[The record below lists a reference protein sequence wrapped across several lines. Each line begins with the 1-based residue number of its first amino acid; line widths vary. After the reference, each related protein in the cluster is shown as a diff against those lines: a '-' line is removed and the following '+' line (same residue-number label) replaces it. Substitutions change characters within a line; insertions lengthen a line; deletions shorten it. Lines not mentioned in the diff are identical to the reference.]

1 MRVGFDKELEKLER
15 DVLRMGSIVE
25 EAVVKAIRA
34 LANQDLAL
42 ADEVIAND
50 REVDLL
56 EIQIEEKCI
65 ALLALQCPLGRDLRL
80 IGTTLKITT
89 DLERVGDNAVNI
101 MEVVKRIGHEPLIK
115 PLIDIPR
122 MANLAEKMLKDSL
135 DAFVRRD
142 ATLAE
147 QVRLRDDEVDEIYV
161 GLYDELMGYV
171 FPGGEEYKVR
181 QAINLLFISYYLER
195 IADHATNI
203 AERVVY
209 LVTGQAVSHP
219 KARAAGRPSRS

>member
-34 LANQDLAL
+34 LANQDLDL
-42 ADEVIAND
+42 ADEVISND

-56 EIQIEEKCI
+56 EVQIEEKCI

-142 ATLAE
+142 VTLAE

-219 KARAAGRPSRS
+219 KARAASRPSHS